1 VNQTDAAATF
11 VLLRVALRHLPC
23 TNGRPPMRSRDQDD
37 PEATGVFGPMQRN
50 ENTIFLL
57 DGADRDAL
65 PPKPREAFHVAYD
78 RLSDLAR
85 AARVPGFVIGT
96 VAKDM
101 RLMNTE
107 LAEAGSAV
115 TIGRH
120 TKCRIRLPSER
131 VSLRH
136 VVGLVLEDEPG
147 VPMIRLWDLNT
158 REPFFTEDGNR
169 NCAVVSD
176 GATYIA
182 IGSFA
187 LWCLPCGPNVKWPA
201 RSTEAWDAMPPRA
214 FVDRRAPLPPSRRA
228 GVNALPPPKKK
239 GSPYRSFDENSRIT
253 TLAPPLLLGDD
264 EEPELAWATIRL
276 QSRGAKAKRSVSA
289 ELLEQGL
296 LIGRYERCGLSL
308 GEIDKN
314 VSRVHLLL
322 VRIGSDV
329 WAIDTGSTNGV
340 RKDGKHIEALILED
354 TDRLEFGSNMVLDW
368 AKLEHAEA

>member
-1 VNQTDAAATF
+1 
-11 VLLRVALRHLPC
+11 
-23 TNGRPPMRSRDQDD
+23 MRSRDQED
-37 PEATGVFGPMQRN
+37 PEATGVFGPMLRN
-50 ENTIFLL
+50 ENTLFHVE
-57 DGADRDAL
+57 GSERDATA
-65 PPKPREAFHVAYD
+65 PGPREAFLVAYD
-78 RLSDLAR
+78 RLADLAR
-85 AARVPGFVIGT
+85 AARRPGFVIG
-96 VAKDM
+96 VVDKDM
-101 RLMNTE
+101 RLMAAE
-107 LAEAGSAV
+107 LGEAGCAI

-136 VVGLVLEDEPG
+136 VVALVLEDEPG

-158 REPFFTEDGNR
+158 REPFSTEDGNK

-176 GATYIA
+176 GPTYLA
-182 IGSFA
+182 IGPFA
-187 LWCLPCGPNVKWPA
+187 LWFLPCTANTKWPG
-201 RSTEAWDAMPPRA
+201 RSTEAWDAMPPRS
-214 FVDRRAPLPPSRRA
+214 FIDRRAPLPPSRRA

-276 QSRGAKAKRSVSA
+276 QSRTAKAKRSVSA
-289 ELLEQGL
+289 ERLEQGL

-340 RKDGKHIEALILED
+340 RKAGKGVEALILED
-354 TDRLEFGSNMVLDW
+354 HDRLEFGSNMILDW

>member
-1 VNQTDAAATF
+1 
-11 VLLRVALRHLPC
+11 
-23 TNGRPPMRSRDQDD
+23 MRSRDQED
-37 PEATGVFGPMQRN
+37 PEATGVFGPMLRN
-50 ENTIFLL
+50 ESTLFHVE
-57 DGADRDAL
+57 GPERTSPA
-65 PPKPREAFHVAYD
+65 PGPREAFLVAYD
-78 RLSDLAR
+78 RLADLAR
-85 AARVPGFVIGT
+85 AARRPAFVIG
-96 VAKDM
+96 VVGEDM
-101 RLMNTE
+101 RLIAAE
-107 LAEAGSAV
+107 LGEAGNAMV
-115 TIGRH
+115 IGRH

-136 VVGLVLEDEPG
+136 VVALVLEDEPG

-158 REPFFTEDGNR
+158 REPFSTEDGNK

-176 GATYIA
+176 GPTFLA
-182 IGSFA
+182 IGPFT
-187 LWCLPCGPNVKWPA
+187 LWCLPCGRSIKWPA
-201 RSTEAWDAMPPRA
+201 RSTEAWHAMPQRS

-228 GVNALPPPKKK
+228 GVDALPAPNKK
-239 GSPYRSFDENSRIT
+239 GSPYRSFDESSRVT

-289 ELLEQGL
+289 ERLEQGL

-308 GEIDKN
+308 GDIDKN

-322 VRIGSDV
+322 VRIGCDV

-340 RKDGKHIEALILED
+340 RKNGKSIEALILED
-354 TDRLEFGSNMVLDW
+354 SDRLEFGSNMMLDW

>member
-1 VNQTDAAATF
+1 
-11 VLLRVALRHLPC
+11 
-23 TNGRPPMRSRDQDD
+23 MRSRDQED
-37 PEATGVFGPMQRN
+37 PEATGVFGPQIRN
-50 ENTIFLL
+50 ENTLFLAE
-57 DGADRDAL
+57 GAESAA
-65 PPKPREAFHVAYD
+65 PPGPRESFLVAYD
-78 RLSDLAR
+78 RLMDLAR
-85 AARVPGFVIGT
+85 AARGPGFVIGAVT
-96 VAKDM
+96 KDM
-101 RLMNTE
+101 RLIAAE
-107 LAEAGSAV
+107 LAEAGTTVS
-115 TIGRH
+115 IGRH

-136 VVGLVLEDEPG
+136 VIALVLEDEPG

-158 REPFFTEDGNR
+158 REPFSTEDGNK

-176 GATYIA
+176 VPTYLA

-187 LWCLPCGPNVKWPA
+187 LWCLPCGTGAEWPA
-201 RSTEAWDAMPPRA
+201 RAPAAWDVMPPRS
-214 FVDRRAPLPPSRRA
+214 FVDRRAPLPTERRA

-239 GSPYRSFDENSRIT
+239 GGPYRGYEENSRIT

-276 QSRGAKAKRSVSA
+276 QSRSAKAKRSVSA
-289 ELLEQGL
+289 ERLGQGL

-322 VRIGSDV
+322 VRIGADV

-340 RKDGKHIEALILED
+340 RKDGKSIDALILND
-354 TDRLEFGSNMVLDW
+354 VDRLEFGSNMMLDW
-368 AKLEHAEA
+368 TKLEHAEA

>member
-1 VNQTDAAATF
+1 
-11 VLLRVALRHLPC
+11 
-23 TNGRPPMRSRDQDD
+23 MRSRDQVVA
-37 PEATGVFGPMQRN
+37 EATGVFGPPRRY
-50 ENTIFLL
+50 EYTIFLAE
-57 DGADRDAL
+57 GADIASA
-65 PPKPREAFHVAYD
+65 PGPRESFLVAYD
-78 RLSDLAR
+78 RLADLAR
-85 AARVPGFVIGT
+85 AARGPAFVVGA
-96 VAKDM
+96 VGNDM
-101 RLMNTE
+101 RLVAAE
-107 LAEAGSAV
+107 LAEAESTV

-136 VVGLVLEDEPG
+136 VVALVLEDEPD

-158 REPFFTEDGNR
+158 REPFSTEDGNK
-169 NCAVVSD
+169 NCAVVSSCP
-176 GATYIA
+176 TYLA

-187 LWCLPCGPNVKWPA
+187 VWCLPCGTDDEWPERA
-201 RSTEAWDAMPPRA
+201 SAAWDAMPARS
-214 FVDRRAPLPPSRRA
+214 FVDRRSPLPSDRRG
-228 GVNALPPPKKK
+228 GVHALPPPKRR
-239 GSPYRSFDENSRIT
+239 GGPYRGFEENSRIT

-264 EEPELAWATIRL
+264 DEPELAWASIRL

-289 ELLEQGL
+289 ERLGQGL

-340 RKDGKHIEALILED
+340 RRDGKGIAALILGD
-354 TDRLEFGSNMVLDW
+354 VDRLEFGSNMTLDW
-368 AKLEHAEA
+368 TKLEHAEA